1 MWIVFVYVG
10 KISLWNLVFKKL
22 VIKYLLMDILLFW
35 EKKMIN
41 FLLVIII
48 LYINIRLWKFVVG
61 EEIVFFLKLM
71 LNVKFLKDFIF

>member
-71 LNVKFLKDFIF
+71 LNVKF